1 MDSFLTQL
9 NSPLLP
15 RRRVLK
21 GMLNGSAVTLALP
34 LLDVFLNGNGTAM
47 ADGAPLPVRYGTW
60 FWGLG
65 MASKIFVPKK
75 TGANWEITEE
85 MEALRGVQK
94 HINVL
99 TNFTAFR
106 DTYQNLCHYTGWV
119 IQMSG
124 STPQTANDKPGESI
138 DITIANEISRRNRFK
153 NLTAT
158 ATGDVR
164 TTYSYENQT
173 TPTTPEWSPTQFYT
187 RLFGPDFQDP
197 NAAEFKPNPRA
208 MTRKSVLSAVMDD
221 IKRVEARVG
230 AEDKARVDQYLS
242 GLRHIEKQLDQQLT
256 RPEPR
261 AACVPGKAPKE
272 DGAMGGAAEMV
283 SARHRLMTDLMV
295 MAVACDQ
302 TRVFNMA
309 YSAASSSTVKPGYE
323 KPHHTCTHEESVDD
337 TLGYQP
343 NASWFTR
350 RAMEEWAYYVQAFAK
365 VKEGDGT
372 VLDNVFIHGFTDHGY
387 ARVHSLDGMPIFTA
401 GRAGGKL
408 KSGLHIDGGGSPA
421 TRVGFTAMRTMG
433 LSVKEWGT
441 KSNNTSKEV
450 SEILA

>member
-1 MDSFLTQL
+1 
-9 NSPLLP
+9 
-15 RRRVLK
+15 
-21 GMLNGSAVTLALP
+21 
-34 LLDVFLNGNGTAM
+34 
-47 ADGAPLPVRYGTW
+47 
-60 FWGLG
+60 
-65 MASKIFVPKK
+65 
-75 TGANWEITEE
+75 
-85 MEALRGVQK
+85 MEVIHKQK
-94 HINVL
+94 
-99 TNFTAFR
+99 A
-106 DTYQNLCHYTGWV
+106 
-119 IQMSG
+119 
-124 STPQTANDKPGESI
+124 
-138 DITIANEISRRNRFK
+138 
-153 NLTAT
+153 
-158 ATGDVR
+158 
-164 TTYSYENQT
+164 
-173 TPTTPEWSPTQFYT
+173 
-187 RLFGPDFQDP
+187 
-197 NAAEFKPNPRA
+197 
-208 MTRKSVLSAVMDD
+208 
-221 IKRVEARVG
+221 
-230 AEDKARVDQYLS
+230 DKARVDQYLS

-261 AACVPGKAPKE
+261 AACVPTKGPKE

-309 YSAASSSTVKPGYE
+309 YSAASSSTIKPGYE
-323 KPHHTCTHEESVDD
+323 KPHHTCTHEEPVDD

-350 RAMEEWAYYVQAFAK
+350 RSMEEWAYYVQAFSK

-401 GRAGGKL
+401 GRAGGRL
-408 KSGLHIDGGGSPA
+408 KTGLHIDGGGSPA

-450 SEILA
+450 SEVLV

>member
-1 MDSFLTQL
+1 MDGFLT
-9 NSPLLP
+9 

-21 GMLNGSAVTLALP
+21 GLLRGSAAVTVALP
-34 LLDVFLNGNGTAM
+34 LLDCFLDGNGEAF
-47 ADGAPLPVRYGTW
+47 ADGTPLPVRYGTW

-65 MASKIFVPKK
+65 MASKVFVPKK
-75 TGANWEITEE
+75 FGADFDLPEEIS
-85 MEALRGVQK
+85 ALAPVK
-94 HINVL
+94 DKINLL

-124 STPQTANDKPGESI
+124 STPKAAGDLPGESL
-138 DITIANEISRRNRFK
+138 DITIANEVSRQTRFK
-153 NLTAT
+153 TLTAT

-164 TTYSYENQT
+164 TTFSYENQT
-173 TPTTPEWSPTQFYT
+173 TPTTPDWSPAQFYT

-197 NAAEFKPNPRA
+197 NAKEFTPNPKVMVRQ
-208 MTRKSVLSAVMDD
+208 SVLSAVLDD

-230 AEDKARVDQYLS
+230 ADDRARVDQYLT
-242 GLRHIEKQLDQQLT
+242 GLRHIEKQLDQQMT

-261 AACVPGKAPKE
+261 DACRVPAQPKGE
-272 DGAMGGAAEMV
+272 VAMGSSAELV

-309 YSAASSSTVKPGYE
+309 YSAAQATTSKPGYE
-323 KPHHTCTHEESVDD
+323 KPHHTCTHEEPVDES
-337 TLGYQP
+337 LGYQP

-350 RAMEEWAYYVQAFAK
+350 RSMEEWAYYVEAFSK
-365 VKEGDGT
+365 VREGAGT
-372 VLDNVFIHGFTDHGY
+372 VLDNVLIHGMTDHGY

-401 GRAGGKL
+401 GRAGGRVKT
-408 KSGLHIDGGGSPA
+408 GLHIDGGGSPA
-421 TRVGFTAMRTMG
+421 TRVGLTAMQVMG
-433 LSVKEWGT
+433 LGVKEWGT
-441 KSNNTSKEV
+441 KSNNTSQTV
-450 SEILA
+450 GEILV